1 MLNKRLM
8 PILFI
13 IYMYTYHSHSGVCE
27 VMQLKWGYMHVCVYP
42 SPITLNSRAVAEG
55 RTSNTME
62 DNAKRIIRTGRN
74 DNSIKRSPSPQEL
87 EKASV

>member
-1 MLNKRLM
+1 
-8 PILFI
+8 
-13 IYMYTYHSHSGVCE
+13 
-27 VMQLKWGYMHVCVYP
+27 MQLKWGYMHVCVY
-42 SPITLNSRAVAEG
+42 SSLLTLNSRAVAEG
-55 RTSNTME
+55 WMSNTME